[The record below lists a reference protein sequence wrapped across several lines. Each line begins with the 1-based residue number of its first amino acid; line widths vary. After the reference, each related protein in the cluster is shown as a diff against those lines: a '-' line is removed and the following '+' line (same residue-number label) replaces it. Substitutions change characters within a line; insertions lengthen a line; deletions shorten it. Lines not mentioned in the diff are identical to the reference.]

1 MVDCRLNRL
10 TCYKGYLCEKNKFLA
25 RASEFPQ
32 VSAHPLRLR
41 LWVAEQ
47 IYWNI
52 PTNRPVFQQNSK
64 KDSAVTVEYYPLFVH
79 ENEKSFKQNRKNL
92 RLNKIESGKNSD

>member
-41 LWVAEQ
+41 LWVTEQ

-52 PTNRPVFQQNSK
+52 PTNRPVFQQNSQNK
-64 KDSAVTVEYYPLFVH
+64 GGAVTVEYFPLFVH
-79 ENEKSFKQNRKNL
+79 RNEKI
-92 RLNKIESGKNSD
+92 LNKIRKIWGSIQ